1 MSFTVN
7 LRDVTLKYGDT
18 DALADVDLTLE
29 AGKIYGLLGRN
40 GAGKTSLLSL
50 LAAFRKPTTGDV
62 LVGGEPVWENAPIV
76 SRIALIR
83 EGGDF
88 DDSESVKATIETG
101 RIRPGFD
108 TDYALKLADKF
119 ELPLK
124 KKVRDLSR
132 GKRSV
137 LAAVGG
143 LAARA
148 ELTMFDEVHL
158 GMDAPTRDAFYK
170 ELLAEYL
177 DREHTVI
184 LSTHLIDEVANYL
197 EEVIIVDRGRILRH
211 EDIETFQ
218 SMGATLTGPA
228 AAVDAFVAGLETLAE
243 QQLGAT
249 KSITVAALDAATR
262 GRAAAA
268 GIEIGPVGLQDLF
281 IHLTEPNRNG
291 AGR

>member
-1 MSFTVN
+1 MSFSAT
-7 LRDVTLKYGDT
+7 LRDVTLKYRDG
-18 DALADVDLTLE
+18 DALADVNLELE

-40 GAGKTSLLSL
+40 GAGKTSLMSL
-50 LAAFRKPTTGDV
+50 LAAFRKPTSGEI

-76 SRIALIR
+76 SRVALIR

-88 DDSESVKATIETG
+88 DDSDSVKAAIESG
-101 RIRPGFD
+101 QIRPGFD
-108 TDYALKLADKF
+108 TAYALKLAERF

-124 KKVRDLSR
+124 KRIRELSR
-132 GKRSV
+132 GKRSA
-137 LAAVGG
+137 LAAICG

-170 ELLAEYL
+170 ELLAEYME
-177 DREHTVI
+177 RPHTIV

-211 EDIETFQ
+211 ADIEAFQ
-218 SMGATLTGPA
+218 GMGATLTGPA
-228 AAVDAFVAGLETLAE
+228 DAVDALGLAALAE
-243 QQLGAT
+243 QRLGGT
-249 KSITVAALDAATR
+249 KSITVADALDGSVR
-262 GRAAAA
+262 ERAAAA

-281 IHLTEPNRNG
+281 IHLTDPNRNG
-291 AGR
+291 A

>member
-7 LRDVTLKYGDT
+7 LRNVTLKYGAEA
-18 DALADVDLTLE
+18 ALADVDLDLE

-50 LAAFRKPTTGDV
+50 LAAFRRPTSGEV
-62 LVGGEPVWENAPIV
+62 RVGGEPVWENAPIV
-76 SRIALIR
+76 SRVALIR

-88 DDSESVKATIETG
+88 DDSETVKAVIETG
-101 RIRPGFD
+101 QIRPSFD
-108 TDYALKLADKF
+108 TDYAYKLADKF
-119 ELPLK
+119 EVPLK
-124 KKVRDLSR
+124 KRVSALSR

-137 LAAVGG
+137 LAAVCG

-170 ELLAEYL
+170 ELLAEYME
-177 DREHTVI
+177 RPHTVV

-211 EDIETFQ
+211 ADIEAFQ
-218 SMGATLTGPA
+218 GMGATLTGPA
-228 AAVDAFVAGLETLAE
+228 DAVDALGLAALAE
-243 QQLGAT
+243 QRLGGT
-249 KSITVAALDAATR
+249 KSITVADALDKSVR
-262 GRAAAA
+262 ERAAAA

-281 IHLTEPNRNG
+281 IHLTDPNRNG
-291 AGR
+291 A

>member
-1 MSFTVN
+1 MSLSVT
-7 LRDVTLKYGDT
+7 LRDVSLRYGAEA
-18 DALADVDLTLE
+18 ALTGIDLDLE

-50 LAAFRKPTTGDV
+50 VAAFRKPSTGRI
-62 LVGGEPVWENAPIV
+62 LVGGEPVWENASVV
-76 SRIALIR
+76 SRVALIR

-88 DDSESVKATIETG
+88 DDTETVKATIESG
-101 RIRPGFD
+101 SIRPSFD
-108 TDYALKLADKF
+108 TEYAYKLADRF

-124 KKVRDLSR
+124 KRVSALSR

-137 LAAVGG
+137 LAAVCG

-148 ELTMFDEVHL
+148 DLTMFDEVHL

-177 DREHTVI
+177 ERPHTVV

-197 EEVIIVDRGRILRH
+197 EEVVIVDRGRILQH
-211 EDIETFQ
+211 ADIEAFQ
-218 SMGATLTGPA
+218 GMGATLTGPA
-228 AAVDAFVAGLETLAE
+228 AAVDALGLDALAE
-243 QQLGAT
+243 QRLGGT
-249 KSITVAALDAATR
+249 KSITVASALDADTR
-262 GRAAAA
+262 ERAAAA

-281 IHLTEPNRNG
+281 IHLTDPNRNG
-291 AGR
+291 A

>member
-1 MSFTVN
+1 MSFAVT
-7 LRDVTLKYGDT
+7 LRDVTLKYRDT
-18 DALADVDLTLE
+18 DALADVSLELE

-50 LAAFRKPTTGDV
+50 LAAFRKPTSGDV
-62 LVGGEPVWENAPIV
+62 LVNGEPVWENAPIV
-76 SRIALIR
+76 SRVALIR

-88 DDSESVKATIETG
+88 DDSETVKSTIQTG
-101 RIRPGFD
+101 QIRPGFD
-108 TDYALKLADKF
+108 TEYALKLAERF

-124 KKVRDLSR
+124 KRIRELSR

-137 LAAVGG
+137 LAAICG

-177 DREHTVI
+177 DRPHTVV

-211 EDIETFQ
+211 EEIEVFQ
-218 SMGATLTGPA
+218 GMGATLTGPA
-228 AAVDAFVAGLETLAE
+228 DAVDELAAGLEVLAD
-243 QQLGAT
+243 QQLGGT
-249 KSITVAALDAATR
+249 KSVTVAALDPGSR
-262 GRAAAA
+262 ERAAAA
-268 GIEIGPVGLQDLF
+268 GLEIGPVGLQDLF

-291 AGR
+291 A